1 MNVPKELYK
10 RFNSHRL
17 AQFFLYLLFT
27 SDSDGNVKTT
37 LRQMAEDNE
46 MSTKW
51 VSKALEELKTLGA
64 CETKTK
70 QRGNNGGSVIS
81 ICNYDFYEKT
91 LGATETKRKQRGNNE
106 MTTKKGAKKSTYDYS
121 FVEPNLQKPFEEW
134 LKYKQAKKQ
143 MYKRQCDV
151 ELCYK
156 RLKEYSGN
164 DTTKAMQIVEQSM
177 TNNWSGLFELKEHD
191 KSSISL
197 QSGEMNYDKFNDWK

>member
-1 MNVPKELYK
+1 MNIPKELYK

-27 SDSDGNVKTT
+27 SDDDGNVKTT

-46 MSTKW
+46 MSTW
-51 VSKALEELKTLGA
+51 RVSNMLKELKTLGA
-64 CETKTK
+64 CQTKTK
-70 QRGNNGGSVIS
+70 QKPNKGGGVIS
-81 ICNYDFYEKT
+81 VCNYGFYEKT
-91 LGATETKRKQRGNNE
+91 LGACQTKTKQKPN
-106 MTTKKGAKKSTYDYS
+106 KKTAAKKSTYDYS
-121 FVEPNLQKPFEEW
+121 FVEPNLQRPFEEW

-177 TNNWSGLFELKEHD
+177 TNNWSGLFGLKSHD
-191 KSSISL
+191 ATSATLKSS
-197 QSGEMNYDKFNDWK
+197 EMNYKNDEEWG